1 MRYFSYIAEHAFK
14 TAEDGK
20 RLFYRG
26 GPWSRP
32 YVIPDAETEA
42 LLLKRQTT
50 LIRCTVGPLIFGQ
63 PFLFAFWPKVTFQPA
78 VFFGYMIVIMTI
90 FGLAGRLAHRRLV
103 SGLQRLEHR
112 LPLRRFYQGMA
123 DKHSP
128 GGLVLGF
135 IGSMLFVLGGYWM
148 LGRHVPSGFGSADI
162 IGWFCISF
170 FVLCAHGWG
179 YALSLKLRNR

>member
-20 RLFYRG
+20 RLFYRS

-50 LIRCTVGPLIFGQ
+50 LMRCTLGPLIVGQ
-63 PFLFAFWPKVTFQPA
+63 PFLFAIWPKVIVQPA
-78 VFFGYMIVIMTI
+78 VLFGYMIVVMAL
-90 FGLAGRLAHRRLV
+90 FGLAGWLAHRRLV

-112 LPLRRFYQGMA
+112 LSLRRFYQSMA
-123 DKHSP
+123 DRHSA

-135 IGSMLFVLGGYWM
+135 IGSILFVLCGYWI
-148 LGRHVPSGFGSADI
+148 LSRPVSSGFGSAHLVA
-162 IGWFCISF
+162 WFCIVF
-170 FVLCAHGWG
+170 FALCALAWG
-179 YALSLKLRNR
+179 YALSLKLWAK